1 MRIIRSINLLRNEL
15 KAVRS
20 KNQTIGFVPTMGAFH
35 EGHLSLM
42 RNARRDND
50 IVVVSVFVNPTQ
62 FGPHEDFKKYPRQ
75 IKIDEL
81 FAKKEKVD
89 IIFYPSAEKMYQ
101 PGYLTYV
108 NVTNI
113 SKVLCGRSRPNH
125 FNGVATVVSKL
136 INITEPDV
144 MYLGQKDAQ
153 QAAIIKAMVKD
164 LNFNVRIKICP
175 IVREKN
181 GLAMSSRNIYLS
193 QKQRDEAPILYKS
206 LVGAKNKILSG
217 KTSSKSIINWIDSNI
232 KDNSSGIVDYIECVN
247 ADTLDPI
254 TKIKG
259 RIMIAIA
266 VKFGKTRLIDNIV
279 FHSR

>member
-35 EGHLSLM
+35 EGHFSLM
-42 RNARRDND
+42 RKARRDND

-136 INITEPDV
+136 INMTEPDV

-181 GLAMSSRNIYLS
+181 GLAMSSRNSYLS

>member
-113 SKVLCGRSRPNH
+113 SKVLCGRSRSNH

-193 QKQRDEAPILYKS
+193 QKQRDEAPIIYKS
-206 LVGAKNKILSG
+206 LVGAKNKILSE

>member
-181 GLAMSSRNIYLS
+181 GLAMSSRNSYLS